1 MLFTKTY
8 SAIIIESDVI
18 KISSN
23 DSQVYMRITENTSNG
38 DKYSIVILPE
48 YDKLAIVIKLYK
60 QKLNERIAKLH
71 EKRQHNPK
79 LYNASYTNSIRK
91 NRNTAMKELKTN
103 ILRHNLNK
111 LSSELKNSPSISDQD
126 IINAINIYYK
136 TPINITNLNTAL
148 TTIKYK
154 LTPDEIK
161 ERKNTEGKENTEET
175 ITITDFFKK
184 CEKQIKPSF
193 FSLAPDLPTLIK
205 LKENYEKHIKIIDDI
220 KEHLLSFITET
231 INLTIDIFFKFN
243 THLREYK
250 ISIINYIKDVKKII
264 ADNHNITHIKHSES
278 EYIDNKYEIVK
289 TYITY
294 ITKIEQKIEQLI
306 LSDSHLTNTL
316 ATMSMSSSKIINNYN
331 ESFKNNKQLQ

>member
-1 MLFTKTY
+1 MSSDKMLFTKTY

-48 YDKLAIVIKLYK
+48 YEKLAIVIKLYK
-60 QKLNERIAKLH
+60 QKLNERIEKLH

-103 ILRHNLNK
+103 IMRHNLNK
-111 LSSELKNSPSISDQD
+111 LSSELKKSPISDKD

-161 ERKNTEGKENTEET
+161 DRKNTEGKENTEET
-175 ITITDFFKK
+175 ITITEFFKK
-184 CEKQIKPSF
+184 CEKQINSSF
-193 FSLAPDLPTLIK
+193 FSWGPDLPTLNK

-231 INLTIDIFFKFN
+231 LNLTIDIFFKFN

-264 ADNHNITHIKHSES
+264 ADNHNITHIEHNNR

-289 TYITY
+289 TYIES
-294 ITKIEQKIEQLI
+294 INKIEQKIEQLI

-316 ATMSMSSSKIINNYN
+316 ATMSMSSSKKINNYI
-331 ESFKNNKQLQ
+331 K

>member
-1 MLFTKTY
+1 MSSDKMLFTKTY

-23 DSQVYMRITENTSNG
+23 DSQMYMRITENTSNG

-48 YDKLAIVIKLYK
+48 YEKLAIVINLYK
-60 QKLNERIAKLH
+60 QKINERIEELQ

-79 LYNASYTNSIRK
+79 LYNASYTNSIHK
-91 NRNTAMKELKTN
+91 NRTTAMTELTKNKT
-103 ILRHNLNK
+103 RHNLNK

-136 TPINITNLNTAL
+136 TQMIITNLNTAL

-161 ERKNTEGKENTEET
+161 EKKETEGKEETEET

-193 FSLAPDLPTLIK
+193 FSLAPDLPTLNK
-205 LKENYEKHIKIIDDI
+205 LKENYEKHIKIIDYI
-220 KEHLLSFITET
+220 KEHLLLFITKT
-231 INLTIDIFFKFN
+231 LNLTIDIFFKFN

-264 ADNHNITHIKHSES
+264 ADNHNITHIKHSKS

-294 ITKIEQKIEQLI
+294 INKIEQKIEQLI

-316 ATMSMSSSKIINNYN
+316 ATMSMSSSKKINNYI
-331 ESFKNNKQLQ
+331 K